1 MLARFTRT
9 LRSQDTQKP
18 SLLSH
23 HACCVSGPGLLAA
36 EEGQAGL
43 LARAC
48 FLQLD
53 ADSADEALLNQALKC
68 IVFLALPLYDQDA
81 ARDLIPSEQQPSL
94 ASPPANG
101 MTRASN
107 GNGLHALTDR
117 LSNAEQANGQHSAR
131 PEEESDAEPDGL
143 RRGMDGSGEHAGDQ
157 LEQDTDG
164 GDDQDDAGE
173 AADWQVGGQS
183 QEDSRQGSFTLAG
196 LVRRMSSLACDR

>member
-1 MLARFTRT
+1 MSELTG
-9 LRSQDTQKP
+9 
-18 SLLSH
+18 

-36 EEGQAGL
+36 GEGQAGL

-68 IVFLALPLYDQDA
+68 IVFLALPLYEQDA

-94 ASPPANG
+94 ASPSANG
-101 MTRASN
+101 LNGPSN
-107 GNGLHALTDR
+107 ENGLHAQTDQ
-117 LSNAEQANGQHSAR
+117 LSNAKQANGQHSAR
-131 PEEESDAEPDGL
+131 LDEESDAEPDGA
-143 RRGMDGSGEHAGDQ
+143 RHVGDQ

-164 GDDQDDAGE
+164 DDQEDAGGE
-173 AADWQVGGQS
+173 GDWRLEGHG

-196 LVRRMSSLACDR
+196 LVRRMSSIACDR